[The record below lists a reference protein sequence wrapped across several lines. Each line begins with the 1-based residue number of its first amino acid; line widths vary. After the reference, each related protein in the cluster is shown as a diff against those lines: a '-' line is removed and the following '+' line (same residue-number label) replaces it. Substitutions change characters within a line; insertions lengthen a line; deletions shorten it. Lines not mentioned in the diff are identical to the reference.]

1 MVIGCSQASKLEVK
15 VRNEKEGKE
24 MQEGI
29 IKTKGHVP
37 HSLSSGVRN
46 LCQYTTMLNPTLFF
60 FCEPPNFYSFDP
72 GSFSIIYIF
81 N

>member
-24 MQEGI
+24 MQEEGI

-37 HSLSSGVRN
+37 HSLSSGVT
-46 LCQYTTMLNPTLFF
+46 YA
-60 FCEPPNFYSFDP
+60 
-72 GSFSIIYIF
+72 SIPRC
-81 N
+81 